1 MKPAWLL
8 VVGLAAAPLATSGFA
23 QQMDFNKV
31 QIITD
36 QMAPNL
42 YMLSGSGG
50 LDPSHDDAAGGR
62 IGVLAGPDGILMVD
76 SQYAQLTDKVVEAIR
91 RISAAPIRYLVNTHI
106 HRDHTAGNANFA
118 RLGAMI
124 LAREELREGMVRISK
139 SPNASSNPL
148 SDPAGFPVIT
158 YGMGTPLKI
167 RMNGEVVDLIPI
179 RTAHTGGDT
188 IIRFEN
194 ANVIMI
200 GDFYRNYGYPYIDIA
215 NGGSLKGMLE
225 GLDGACRAGHEAR
238 PGSRHHHQ
246 ARRHC
251 SLSRHDFRR
260 PGKGAAVD
268 RGGQNPAGRAGR
280 EDHRAVR
287 REGSR
292 WTSAGRCR
300 DERRPIR
307 RRGISATQG
316 RRLRAAPSGRET
328 VTLSTAEEILNASR
342 LRGGSLG
349 LDTEVRAPDALLPH
363 ANARISRD
371 PGEPGSRGRTQTI
384 LARAYVQS
392 SRLRGGMAVVAAV
405 LLMR

>member
-1 MKPAWLL
+1 MKPTWLL
-8 VVGLAAAPLATSGFA
+8 AAGLTAASLATSGFA
-23 QQMDFNKV
+23 QQIDFDKV
-31 QIITD
+31 QIIPD

-62 IGVLAGPDGILMVD
+62 IGVLAGPDGVLMVD
-76 SQYAQLTDKVVEAIR
+76 SQYAQLTDKVAAAIR

-179 RTAHTGGDT
+179 RAAHTGGDT

-225 GLDGACRAGHEAR
+225 GLDATMELAGPDTKLV
-238 PGSRHHHQ
+238 PGHGTIIKRGDIVPYRDMIFAVRGKVQELIAEGKSVQ
-246 ARRHC
+246 DVLAAKVTAPF
-251 SLSRHDFRR
+251 DAKV
-260 PGKGAAVD
+260 PGGL
-268 RGGQNPAGRAGR
+268 QPAGTG
-280 EDHRAVR
+280 
-287 REGSR
+287 
-292 WTSAGRCR
+292 TSADRFV
-300 DERRPIR
+300 
-307 RRGISATQG
+307 SAVY
-316 RRLRAAPSGRET
+316 RE
-328 VTLSTAEEILNASR
+328 LK
-342 LRGGSLG
+342 GGS
-349 LDTEVRAPDALLPH
+349 
-363 ANARISRD
+363 
-371 PGEPGSRGRTQTI
+371 
-384 LARAYVQS
+384 
-392 SRLRGGMAVVAAV
+392 
-405 LLMR
+405 